1 MLCERIGFNVNISC
15 KTGESSIASAAAVHL
30 AAVIPSLA
38 WGMTVTN
45 TGLADDVT
53 NNPLKTDQG
62 HVEVLDRP
70 GIGIDVDERRVRRY
84 QQEFTA
90 RKVA

>member
-1 MLCERIGFNVNISC
+1 
-15 KTGESSIASAAAVHL
+15 
-30 AAVIPSLA
+30 
-38 WGMTVTN
+38 MTTTN
-45 TGLADDVT
+45 SGLADDVT
-53 NNPLKTDQG
+53 SNPLKIENG
-62 HVEVLDRP
+62 HVEVLERP